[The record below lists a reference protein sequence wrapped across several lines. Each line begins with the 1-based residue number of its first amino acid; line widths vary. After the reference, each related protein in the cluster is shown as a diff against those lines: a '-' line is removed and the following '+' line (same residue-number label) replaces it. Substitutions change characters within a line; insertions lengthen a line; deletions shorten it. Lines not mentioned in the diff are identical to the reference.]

1 MSEKTKN
8 ELSFEEAV
16 KRLEEIVGGLES
28 QSVDLDRSIELFE
41 EGVGLVR
48 KCTKMLDEAEQKVK
62 ILTRSED
69 GEIVEADFIP
79 TEN

>member
-8 ELSFEEAV
+8 ELSFEEAI

-79 TEN
+79 AEN

>member
-1 MSEKTKN
+1 MSEKTKS
-8 ELSFEEAV
+8 EMSFEEAI

-62 ILTRSED
+62 ILTRNED